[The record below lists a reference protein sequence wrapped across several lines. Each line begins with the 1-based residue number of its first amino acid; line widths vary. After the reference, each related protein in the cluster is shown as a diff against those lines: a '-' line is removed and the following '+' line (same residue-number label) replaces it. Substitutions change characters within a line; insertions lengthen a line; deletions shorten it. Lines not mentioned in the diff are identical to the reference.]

1 MKSIFVTGT
10 DTNIGKT
17 SVAAG
22 IAYALKRSGID
33 VGIMKPFV
41 CDANQPVDSLTDDV
55 SILANAAGIDDSRE
69 LVNPFFFPISAS
81 PYTAAKNLDAE
92 INLEL
97 VFDCFK
103 KLCKLHDVIVVEGI
117 GGIMTPI
124 IKDFAVIDL
133 IKKFRTN
140 TLIVTSAQIGTVNH
154 TVMTYM

>member
-41 CDANQPVDSLTDDV
+41 CDANQPVASLTDDV

-69 LVNPFFFPISAS
+69 LVNPFFFPYFSFTI
-81 PYTAAKNLDAE
+81 Y
-92 INLEL
+92 
-97 VFDCFK
+97 CRK
-103 KLCKLHDVIVVEGI
+103 KSRC
-117 GGIMTPI
+117 
-124 IKDFAVIDL
+124 
-133 IKKFRTN
+133 
-140 TLIVTSAQIGTVNH
+140 
-154 TVMTYM
+154 